1 MIDKEHI
8 PQNKEDLLST
18 TDENLVYIA
27 NQDLPISK
35 MAMSIILQRYQN
47 LINSIISSQ
56 KDLRYTLEDKKDVKA
71 NVYKHFVIRVRKFN
85 PERKVPFAGY
95 IKRML
100 NQDVMNEY
108 GGKKNASG
116 NIGLKSS
123 FCRRWSNEI
132 NFSDYVNKSYGDE
145 YEIEDIEVVMKNANN
160 EFNDKCAHDYLS
172 IESKNDLNKFWI
184 EVKNI
189 LSRKKFLVLYLY
201 YKEGMNEREIGDTL
215 NIKQNTVS
223 GHKIDAERR
232 LKNSKLLKNK
242 FDLKD
247 LLR

>member
-1 MIDKEHI
+1 MINKEYNL
-8 PQNKEDLLST
+8 QTKEDLLNT
-18 TDENLVYIA
+18 TDENLIYIA
-27 NQDLPISK
+27 NNNLPFSK
-35 MAMSIILQRYQN
+35 IAMAIILKRYQN
-47 LINSIISSQ
+47 LINSIVSSQ
-56 KDLRYTLEDKKDVKA
+56 KDLRYTAEDKKDVKA
-71 NVYKHFVIRVRKFN
+71 NIYKHFIIRVRKFN

-132 NFSDYVNKSYGDE
+132 NFSDYVDESYSNE
-145 YEIEDIEVVMKNANN
+145 YEIEDIEVIMKNADNDFNN
-160 EFNDKCAHDYLS
+160 KCKNDYLS
-172 IESKNDLNKFWI
+172 IEFKNDLNKFWI

-189 LSRKKFLVLYLY
+189 LSHKKFLVLYLY
-201 YKEGMNEREIGDTL
+201 YKEGMNEREIGNTL
-215 NIKQNTVS
+215 KIKQNTVS

-232 LKNSKLLKNK
+232 LKNSKLIKNK
-242 FDLKD
+242 FDLND
-247 LLR
+247 LLG

>member
-1 MIDKEHI
+1 MTNEENTPKD
-8 PQNKEDLLST
+8 KEDLLRLD
-18 TDENLVYIA
+18 DEKLVCIA
-27 NQDLPISK
+27 NQDSFLSEI
-35 MAMSIILQRYQN
+35 AMNIILNRYKN
-47 LINSIISSQ
+47 LLKTIESSQ
-56 KDLRYTLEDKKDVKA
+56 KDLRYTTEDKKDVKS
-71 NVYKHFVIRVRKFN
+71 NIYKHFIVRVRKFN
-85 PERKVPFAGY
+85 PEKKVPFAGY

-100 NQDVMNEY
+100 NQDVINEY

-123 FCRRWSNEI
+123 FCRRWANEI
-132 NFSDYVNKSYGDE
+132 NMSDYVNKNYNDE
-145 YEIEDIEVVMKNANN
+145 YDIEDIEVVMKNANS
-160 EFNDKCAHDYLS
+160 EFNDKYANGYLS
-172 IESKNDLNKFWI
+172 IETKNDLSKFWV

-189 LSRKKFLVLYLY
+189 LSYKKFLVLYLY

-223 GHKIDAERR
+223 GHKIDAEKK

-247 LLR
+247 FFK